1 MAKPKI
7 VRIFNNNLCT
17 KQMKTT
23 KTTEGYVIGSK
34 PITIAASDATN
45 ALELAFTADISETD
59 NNGE

>member
-1 MAKPKI
+1 
-7 VRIFNNNLCT
+7 
-17 KQMKTT
+17 MKTT

-45 ALELAFTADISETD
+45 ALELAFTADISESD